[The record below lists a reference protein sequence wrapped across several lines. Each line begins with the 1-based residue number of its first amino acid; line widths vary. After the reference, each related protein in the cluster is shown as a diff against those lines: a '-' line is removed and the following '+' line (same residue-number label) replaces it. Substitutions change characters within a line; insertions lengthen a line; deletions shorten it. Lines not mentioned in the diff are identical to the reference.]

1 MSRIAF
7 ESDSRHTSA
16 RPWRTR
22 RPPEHEQETNMGER
36 LRRVLVPVSGGSSD
50 QRLLE
55 AVASICQQSRPRMTL
70 VYVVEVPQ
78 AMPIDA
84 ELPGEIDRGEQVLAG
99 AEAYLKSRLG
109 ERNAEVMSELLQ
121 ARTAGAA
128 IVDEATEQHA
138 DLVMMA
144 TENRVRHGKVTFGES
159 VSYVLKNCPCEVVL
173 VRLAVDR
180 DEEE

>member
-1 MSRIAF
+1 
-7 ESDSRHTSA
+7 
-16 RPWRTR
+16 
-22 RPPEHEQETNMGER
+22 MGER
-36 LRRVLVPVSGGSSD
+36 LRRVLVPVSGGPSD

-55 AVASICQQSRPRMTL
+55 SLASICQHSRPRMTL

-84 ELPGEIDRGEQVLAG
+84 ELPGEINRGEQVLADS
-99 AEAYLKSRLG
+99 EAFLKKRFG
-109 ERNAEVMSELLQ
+109 ERNSDVFAELLQ

-144 TENRVRHGKVTFGES
+144 TENRIRHGKITLGDS
-159 VSYVLKNCPCEVVL
+159 VDYVLKNCPCEVLL
-173 VRLAVDR
+173 VRLPLDH
-180 DEEE
+180 DEGA